1 MERRMLG
8 TLEVSMVGLG
18 CATMTPFY
26 DQPDRDAATDTLHR
40 ARETGVDFLDSSDA
54 YGQGSNEQ
62 LIARAVKGASQR
74 VRNCQ
79 QVRQSARA

>member
-26 DQPDRDAATDTLHR
+26 DQPDRDAATDTLEFKGRFVGHDPFPFVRGPTVGLIGR
-40 ARETGVDFLDSSDA
+40 APPRPLFAAL
-54 YGQGSNEQ
+54 
-62 LIARAVKGASQR
+62 
-74 VRNCQ
+74 
-79 QVRQSARA
+79 

>member
-26 DQPDRDAATDTLHR
+26 DQPDRDAATDTLESKGRFVGHDPFPFVRGPAVGLIGR
-40 ARETGVDFLDSSDA
+40 APPRPLFAAL
-54 YGQGSNEQ
+54 
-62 LIARAVKGASQR
+62 
-74 VRNCQ
+74 
-79 QVRQSARA
+79 